1 MVKVRVLVR
10 FGVLV
15 RGKVQCQGQGR
26 RNRGVRNSVRLTSR
40 SESDLRIWVMKRV
53 RMNIKIR

>member
-1 MVKVRVLVR
+1 MGYWS
-10 FGVLV
+10 GVELSSV
-15 RGKVQCQGQGR
+15 SRTGR

-40 SESDLRIWVMKRV
+40 SESELRIRVMKRV